1 MQIKAMPI
9 HGNRPND
16 TLQKRKIP
24 KMSNEKEKTKSKRK
38 TIKIEINQ
46 KIVVL
51 E

>member
-16 TLQKRKIP
+16 TLQKKP

-38 TIKIEINQ
+38 TIKIEIKQ